1 MHMFFPIT
9 YLTSCSCNG
18 GLTII
23 IDRHIRGSTTTQPQ
37 NMFSLKQLAPLHIH
51 LEDLQ
56 DTAPLPGKSITI
68 SGLVVIL
75 IEIQFV
81 SLYLPVLVKIYHI

>member
-1 MHMFFPIT
+1 MGRSVKGFHNHS
-9 YLTSCSCNG
+9 TSE
-18 GLTII
+18 
-23 IDRHIRGSTTTQPQ
+23 HV
-37 NMFSLKQLAPLHIH
+37 FSKAISSDSMVEQAIHIH

-56 DTAPLPGKSITI
+56 DTAPLLGKSITI

-81 SLYLPVLVKIYHI
+81 SLDLPVLVKIYHI

>member
-1 MHMFFPIT
+1 MGRSVKGFHNHS
-9 YLTSCSCNG
+9 TSEHVFSKA
-18 GLTII
+18 
-23 IDRHIRGSTTTQPQ
+23 IRSDSMVEQ
-37 NMFSLKQLAPLHIH
+37 AIHIH

-68 SGLVVIL
+68 SGLLVIL
-75 IEIQFV
+75 FEIQFV